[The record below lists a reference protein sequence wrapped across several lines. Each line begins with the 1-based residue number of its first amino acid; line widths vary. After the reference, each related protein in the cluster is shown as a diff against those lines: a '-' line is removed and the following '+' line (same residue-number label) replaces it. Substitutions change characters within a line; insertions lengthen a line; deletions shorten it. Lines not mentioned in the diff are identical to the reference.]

1 MVTRARGPA
10 RRDRPSCSPSCPP
23 LRPASSSPSSHSLR
37 PEWRPAPLPASFP
50 GGLIEPWAAWTDTR
64 RQERPSK
71 GAPLPGPGALAA
83 CFPLAFF
90 FFFFFLA
97 CYLTPEELQ
106 RHPPW
111 GEERRAGGSAG
122 VGGGGRRVGPPT
134 PGLRARGRRQAKG
147 RRRSGRWAATRGRCA
162 SRQRAVEASAP
173 AAGLGT

>member
-10 RRDRPSCSPSCPP
+10 RRGRPSCSPSCPP

-90 FFFFFLA
+90 FFLFFL
-97 CYLTPEELQ
+97 YFFVETTSQQLLEFEKQFQTHLRPTTIHILQ
-106 RHPPW
+106 TM
-111 GEERRAGGSAG
+111 
-122 VGGGGRRVGPPT
+122 RVYYVPVT
-134 PGLRARGRRQAKG
+134 FLNDINAMITLAHSLSIRSTSWRG
-147 RRRSGRWAATRGRCA
+147 
-162 SRQRAVEASAP
+162 
-173 AAGLGT
+173 